1 MPLGRDVGRL
11 GGASVLARRTPAR
24 VRPAAGEPAHQ
35 LLLRRRRAHHHLGR
49 PRIERRRPRPTAACR
64 SGVRDSPRSLGAGR
78 DAVGPPS
85 GTTPG
90 AGEMRSGMDTK
101 PTIGLIG
108 LGIMGRPMARNLLK
122 AGYPLIVHDVDR
134 SAVDA
139 LVAEGATAGT
149 TPRQVAGATD
159 VLITMLPDSPQVRE
173 VYLGPDGA
181 FEALRP
187 GWLAIDMSSIASS
200 TARELAERAAA
211 AGADM
216 LDAPVSGGDKG
227 AIAGSLSIMV
237 GGTDAAFARAAPIF
251 EALGKTIVH
260 MGPAGAGQVTK
271 VCNQVV
277 VAVVIE
283 AVSEA
288 LVLGAKAGVDPARIA
303 DVLQGGLAATKV
315 LELRRS
321 NMLGG
326 TFDPGFRVRLHLK
339 DLKNALDLA
348 REIDVAL
355 PAAAGVDQLMRA
367 MAAAGRADYDHS
379 GLITMLEDLAS
390 FRVADAA
397 HEDRASS

>member
-1 MPLGRDVGRL
+1 
-11 GGASVLARRTPAR
+11 
-24 VRPAAGEPAHQ
+24 
-35 LLLRRRRAHHHLGR
+35 
-49 PRIERRRPRPTAACR
+49 
-64 SGVRDSPRSLGAGR
+64 
-78 DAVGPPS
+78 
-85 GTTPG
+85 
-90 AGEMRSGMDTK
+90 MRSDMDTK

-122 AGYPLIVHDVDR
+122 AGYPLIVHDVTR
-134 SAVDA
+134 AAVDD

-149 TPRQVAGATD
+149 SPRQVAEAVD

-187 GWLAIDMSSIASS
+187 GWLAIDMSSIAPS

-326 TFDPGFRVRLHLK
+326 TFGPGFRVRLHLK

>member
-1 MPLGRDVGRL
+1 
-11 GGASVLARRTPAR
+11 
-24 VRPAAGEPAHQ
+24 
-35 LLLRRRRAHHHLGR
+35 
-49 PRIERRRPRPTAACR
+49 
-64 SGVRDSPRSLGAGR
+64 
-78 DAVGPPS
+78 
-85 GTTPG
+85 
-90 AGEMRSGMDTK
+90 MRSDMDTK

-122 AGYPLIVHDVDR
+122 AGYPLIVHDVTR
-134 SAVDA
+134 AAVDD

-149 TPRQVAGATD
+149 SPRQVAEAVD

-187 GWLAIDMSSIASS
+187 GWLAIDMSSIAPS

-237 GGTDAAFARAAPIF
+237 GGTDVAFARAAPIF

>member
-1 MPLGRDVGRL
+1 
-11 GGASVLARRTPAR
+11 
-24 VRPAAGEPAHQ
+24 
-35 LLLRRRRAHHHLGR
+35 
-49 PRIERRRPRPTAACR
+49 
-64 SGVRDSPRSLGAGR
+64 
-78 DAVGPPS
+78 
-85 GTTPG
+85 
-90 AGEMRSGMDTK
+90 MDTK
-101 PTIGLIG
+101 LTIGLIG

-122 AGYPLIVHDVDR
+122 VGYPLIVHDVTR
-134 SAVDA
+134 AAVDD

-149 TPRQVAGATD
+149 SPRQVAEAVD

-187 GWLAIDMSSIASS
+187 GWLAIDMSSIAPS